1 MNKLAAIE
9 APQGASRLGQGV
21 ERIRANLS
29 TFNLQQVAEATRIAP
44 TLLDDFVQF
53 GHDISPDALDRVTGF
68 MRGEY
73 SLSGVSNTWV
83 RRQRGKVEPQPLP
96 IACTNLPVGRE
107 HPNPCGTSAPVA
119 VETTGPEPIKLDRAA
134 KSMLKREQ
142 PEPEEVFGR
151 RPA

>member
-9 APQGASRLGQGV
+9 APHGASRLGQGV
-21 ERIRANLS
+21 ERIRANLA

-53 GHDISPDALDRVTGF
+53 GHDLSPDALDRVTGF

-83 RRQRGKVEPQPLP
+83 RRSMRATGVQPLP

-107 HPNPCGTSAPVA
+107 HPNPCGQSAPVA
-119 VETTGPEPIKLDRAA
+119 METTGPDPLKLERAA
-134 KSMLKREQ
+134 KAMLRREQ
-142 PEPEEVFGR
+142 PEPEPTFGR
-151 RPA
+151 RGA